1 MEENEII
8 NNTEVFKSYLCDYN
22 DAYILVR
29 DDITAATAPTAQVPF
44 NNCAPFI
51 KCITKINEKTA
62 DDAEDLNLVMPMY
75 NLIKCRSNYS
85 EATGRYDFIH
95 DEDEA
100 TNFNADIVNNNF
112 KSFKY
117 KAKLLGNTVVQ
128 YNPNH
133 ANGILKNSTIAVP
146 LKYLSNFWR
155 SLEIPLINCKVELK
169 LKLAAND
176 IFKQR
181 F

>member
-62 DDAEDLNLVMPMY
+62 DDAEDLNLVMLMY

-85 EATGRYDFIH
+85 EATGRYDFIQKMKQL
-95 DEDEA
+95 
-100 TNFNADIVNNNF
+100 ILMLI
-112 KSFKY
+112 
-117 KAKLLGNTVVQ
+117 LLII
-128 YNPNH
+128 
-133 ANGILKNSTIAVP
+133 ILNLLNIR
-146 LKYLSNFWR
+146 LNY
-155 SLEIPLINCKVELK
+155 
-169 LKLAAND
+169 
-176 IFKQR
+176 
-181 F
+181 

>member
-75 NLIKCRSNYS
+75 NLIKCRS
-85 EATGRYDFIH
+85 TGRYDFIQKMKQL
-95 DEDEA
+95 
-100 TNFNADIVNNNF
+100 ILMLI
-112 KSFKY
+112 
-117 KAKLLGNTVVQ
+117 LLII
-128 YNPNH
+128 
-133 ANGILKNSTIAVP
+133 ILNLLNIR
-146 LKYLSNFWR
+146 LNY
-155 SLEIPLINCKVELK
+155 
-169 LKLAAND
+169 
-176 IFKQR
+176 
-181 F
+181 